1 MANGSTAPDT
11 ELDVAMNELAKRF
24 AAGFSA
30 LSSSPVFRP
39 YMAKA
44 AIMHAAMA
52 VEDHFPDCKD
62 EIRESLAEQA
72 EVMAVDGSAHG

>member
-1 MANGSTAPDT
+1 MTTHPAAPDT
-11 ELDVAMNELAKRF
+11 ELDIAMNELAAKF

-52 VEDHFPDCKD
+52 VEDHFPDCKEEVREALREQS
-62 EIRESLAEQA
+62 EILELADPQ
-72 EVMAVDGSAHG
+72 D